1 MGVCK
6 IMINREQIDFL
17 KRISPSD
24 LKKVKVKII
33 PYNST
38 SDLMWFENSLYKN
51 KVGLIHN
58 ISSIKNKIEIEVA
71 NMVGEHKISFKPSEL
86 EVVSELAI
94 QLSLF

>member
-1 MGVCK
+1 
-6 IMINREQIDFL
+6 MINRKQIDFL

-38 SDLMWFENSLYKN
+38 SDLMWFENSNYKN
-51 KVGLIHN
+51 KVGLIYN
-58 ISSIKNKIEIEVA
+58 ISLIKDANVIEVA
-71 NMVGEHKISFKPSEL
+71 NMVGKCRMSFKPSEL
-86 EVVSELAI
+86 EIISELAI

>member
-1 MGVCK
+1 
-6 IMINREQIDFL
+6 MINREQIDFL

-38 SDLMWFENSLYKN
+38 SDLMWFENSNYKN
-51 KVGLIHN
+51 KVGLIYN
-58 ISSIKNKIEIEVA
+58 ISLIKDANVIEVV
-71 NMVGEHKISFKPSEL
+71 NMVGKCGMSFKPSEL
-86 EVVSELAI
+86 EIISELAI